1 MNTAR
6 LDFDPTK
13 DTDRYVEML
22 AGARGTSDVVATV
35 REYLAAW
42 PQACVTNLQRV
53 DGGWAPFDADQK
65 PTPLY
70 RPADVHKIC
79 DAVYGQ
85 RTSLM
90 GAGVAPAPELVELDV
105 FLRVACAKLAEFE
118 PIPTHKYAG
127 VASGQAHP
135 QRRWTAT

>member
-13 DTDRYVEML
+13 DTDRYAEML
-22 AGARGTSDVVATV
+22 AGAREASGVVATV

-42 PQACVTNLQRV
+42 PQACVANVQRV

-85 RTSLM
+85 RASLM

-105 FLRVACAKLAEFE
+105 FLRLACAKLAEFE
-118 PIPTHKYAG
+118 PIPVRQHAG
-127 VASGQAHP
+127 VASGQALAE
-135 QRRWTAT
+135 RRWTAT

>member
-6 LDFDPTK
+6 LDFDPTT

-22 AGARGTSDVVATV
+22 AGARGTAEVVATV

-42 PQACVTNLQRV
+42 PQARVANVQRV

-70 RPADVHKIC
+70 RSADVHKIC

-90 GAGVAPAPELVELDV
+90 GAGIAPAPELVELDV
-105 FLRVACAKLAEFE
+105 FLRLACAKLAEFE
-118 PIPTHKYAG
+118 PIPTRQHAG
-127 VASGQAHP
+127 IASGQAHA
-135 QRRWTAT
+135 QRRWTAS

>member
-42 PQACVTNLQRV
+42 PQACVANVQRV

-65 PTPLY
+65 PMPIY
-70 RPADVHKIC
+70 RPGDVHKIC

-85 RTSLM
+85 RTSLL
-90 GAGVAPAPELVELDV
+90 GAGVAPAPELVELDL
-105 FLRVACAKLAEFE
+105 FLRLACAKLAEFE
-118 PIPTHKYAG
+118 PAPTLQRPGIAG
-127 VASGQAHP
+127 GQA
-135 QRRWTAT
+135 QRRWTAS